1 MGKIIYINLTNRQ
14 IVEKENNFSD
24 YGRGLIATII
34 DKEVPPDTDRLDD
47 KNAVVL
53 VPGLFSGTLA
63 PSTGRLLIGTK
74 KSKDEGI
81 QISNL
86 AGTISQK
93 LSSFNI
99 DAIVILGRNTENIPL
114 TTVIE
119 ENNITLNTI
128 DSIKGMDISPT
139 IDIIHKLY
147 GKHCGIIGIGP
158 AGENLLPISTL
169 FSTYPEGNPSF
180 YCARNSIGDI
190 FGHKGI
196 KALVVNSKSHFN
208 ANVWDKE
215 NMKQASKAL
224 SRIIIEHPICGKALP
239 GLGSITLMKMLK
251 QGKNIDIS
259 QVDFKRHNKDIEFK
273 INRTC
278 SPLCVVGCLN
288 RHAKAE
294 EDYYSAP
301 TESEA
306 LAALNESFGINNKH
320 YAKDFTKRCFE
331 LGIDCIEF
339 IFSCNIYFSLQGIKG
354 NIEEM
359 DKALEEV
366 RNMTLTGRVL
376 GSKTTG
382 IYNLF
387 REKEEYKTMVT
398 KPSITEEDNFN
409 INIQSKSVNIPG
421 LSDLDYLY
429 AYIIALENLGFCLF
443 ASFAFIDND
452 EALSLLSNMYL
463 YKTGVKTSEKE
474 ILQYAIQTI
483 KNEKEYE
490 RKVKLNNVSKTI
502 PEFVKVLYRY
512 FHKN

>member
-1 MGKIIYINLTNRQ
+1 MGKIIYINLTNRK
-14 IVEKENNFSD
+14 IIKKEKNFPD
-24 YGRGLIATII
+24 YGRGLIAKII
-34 DKEVPPDTDRLDD
+34 NEEVSPETERLTDE
-47 KNAVVL
+47 NAIVL

-63 PSTGRLLIGTK
+63 PSTGRLIVGTK
-74 KSKDEGI
+74 RSKDEGI

-93 LSSFNI
+93 LASFNI
-99 DAIVILGRNTENIPL
+99 DAIVILGRNTNKIPL
-114 TTVIE
+114 TIVIE
-119 ENNITLNTI
+119 EDNITLNTI
-128 DSIKGMDISPT
+128 DSIKEMEVPHT
-139 IDIIHKLY
+139 IDMIHNLY
-147 GKHCGIIGIGP
+147 GRNCGIIGIGP
-158 AGENLLPISTL
+158 SGENLLPISTL

-180 YCARNSIGDI
+180 YCARNSIGDV

-196 KALVVNSKSHFN
+196 KTIVAKNKAYFKS
-208 ANVWDKE
+208 NVLDKE
-215 NMKQASKAL
+215 NMKQASKSL

-251 QGKNIDIS
+251 QGKNIDVS
-259 QVDFKRHNKDIEFK
+259 QVSSKGNNKDTEFK

-288 RHAKAE
+288 RHAKTG

-306 LAALNESFGINNKH
+306 YAALNTSFGIDDKH
-320 YAKDFTKRCFE
+320 YVKNFTKRCFE

-339 IFSCNIYFSLQGIKG
+339 IFSCNIYFNLQDIKG
-354 NIEEM
+354 TMEEM

-366 RNMTLTGRVL
+366 KNMTLAGRVL
-376 GSKTTG
+376 GSKTSG

-387 REKEEYKTMVT
+387 REKEKYKDMVT
-398 KPSITEEDNFN
+398 RPSITEEDNFN
-409 INIQSKSVNIPG
+409 IDIQSNAVKLLG

-452 EALSLLSNMYL
+452 EALTLLSDMYF
-463 YKTGVKTSEKE
+463 YKTGVRASEKD
-474 ILQYAIQTI
+474 ILQYALQTI

-490 RKVKLNNVSKTI
+490 RKVKLTNVSKTI